1 MIANNKYYFTITTGN
16 TEFNIPVEMKWNFLG
31 QEQSIDV
38 FQEKEVGEVIG
49 NPSDFEIVRFSHEK
63 YSLNSITDITSVNYD
78 FYFYNS
84 QTDVTSSSSSD
95 WINSYLFDSY
105 VNSGFTI
112 GQVYYFNKPFTKS
125 FFKLDFYD
133 SPNSS
138 NQTNYITIIIP
149 VQQGKTQTA
158 NLSPYLPQVNVKK
171 PSYILDYVG
180 DKEGFF
186 IYWLKKRNFLDIQ
199 TFYMTA
205 KFYNAETG
213 YFTRMINTPQ
223 SSFPGSRFTFD
234 IPTYFYYTMKLD
246 YDKQT
251 YQILNQAGQRVG
263 TPTLPIRWYEYINP

>member
-1 MIANNKYYFTITTGN
+1 MN
-16 TEFNIPVEMKWNFLG
+16 EFMLRYLVE
-31 QEQSIDV
+31 I
-38 FQEKEVGEVIG
+38 
-49 NPSDFEIVRFSHEK
+49 
-63 YSLNSITDITSVNYD
+63 
-78 FYFYNS
+78 
-84 QTDVTSSSSSD
+84 
-95 WINSYLFDSY
+95 
-105 VNSGFTI
+105 
-112 GQVYYFNKPFTKS
+112 
-125 FFKLDFYD
+125 
-133 SPNSS
+133 
-138 NQTNYITIIIP
+138 
-149 VQQGKTQTA
+149 
-158 NLSPYLPQVNVKK
+158 KK
-171 PSYILDYVG
+171 PKFVLDYVG

-251 YQILNQAGQRVG
+251 YQIFNQAGQRVG